1 MKKSKVI
8 LMSLISLALASSS
21 ALANGDSHKTPSGIP
36 PVEVRIEMGEF
47 FFSPSLLNLV
57 GGLPYIFRFVNIGKV
72 AHEFDSPAL
81 VAISESEK
89 VEVVSPGGKVIA
101 QIYGVPDEIILAPGA
116 QAVWHFTPRYS
127 AQAGIVCDL
136 PGHREAGMTGHFVVK
151 AVKEGK

>member
-1 MKKSKVI
+1 
-8 LMSLISLALASSS
+8 MSLISLALASSS

-101 QIYGVPDEIILAPGA
+101 QIYGVPDEIILARAPKPYG
-116 QAVWHFTPRYS
+116 TLPRD
-127 AQAGIVCDL
+127 IR
-136 PGHREAGMTGHFVVK
+136 HRRVLFVTYPATVK
-151 AVKEGK
+151 RA

>member
-21 ALANGDSHKTPSGIP
+21 ALANGDLHKTPSGIP

-89 VEVVSPGGKVIA
+89 VEVVS
-101 QIYGVPDEIILAPGA
+101 
-116 QAVWHFTPRYS
+116 R
-127 AQAGIVCDL
+127 
-136 PGHREAGMTGHFVVK
+136 
-151 AVKEGK
+151 AVKSSRKFTAFPMKLF